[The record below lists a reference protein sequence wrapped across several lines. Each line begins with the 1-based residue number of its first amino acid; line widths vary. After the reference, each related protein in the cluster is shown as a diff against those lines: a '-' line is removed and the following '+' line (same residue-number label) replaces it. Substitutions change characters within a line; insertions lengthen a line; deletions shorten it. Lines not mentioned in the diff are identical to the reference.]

1 MRTKVTFSM
10 NKRFTFWSGK
20 WWVLIIALQIWWTL
34 TNLCCK
40 SAAYSQNRNH
50 LYLCN
55 YIHCLMARHM
65 QQEYRQG
72 IDTGK
77 PVIVWKSCFSCDC
90 AYWCSRIGWRAG
102 QEKLWHPTMWAQSY
116 SVITGGK
123 PVLFPVSLWNVLV
136 AKHFEMTYTDIA
148 FKQILN

>member
-116 SVITGGK
+116 SVIKGEN
-123 PVLFPVSLWNVLV
+123 LFYSQFLS
-136 AKHFEMTYTDIA
+136 EMCLSPNILKWLT
-148 FKQILN
+148 QILHLNKS

>member
-77 PVIVWKSCFSCDC
+77 PVIVWKSCFTCDC

-116 SVITGGK
+116 SVIKGEN
-123 PVLFPVSLWNVLV
+123 LFYSQFLS
-136 AKHFEMTYTDIA
+136 EMCLSPNILKWLT
-148 FKQILN
+148 QILHLNKS

>member
-77 PVIVWKSCFSCDC
+77 PVIVWKSCFTCDC

-116 SVITGGK
+116 SVIRGEN
-123 PVLFPVSLWNVLV
+123 LFYSQFLS
-136 AKHFEMTYTDIA
+136 EMCLSPNILKWLT
-148 FKQILN
+148 QILHLNKS

>member
-116 SVITGGK
+116 SVIRGEN
-123 PVLFPVSLWNVLV
+123 LFYSQFLS
-136 AKHFEMTYTDIA
+136 EMCLSPNILKWLT
-148 FKQILN
+148 QILHLNKS

>member
-20 WWVLIIALQIWWTL
+20 WCVLIIALQIWWTL

-77 PVIVWKSCFSCDC
+77 PVIVWKSCFTCDC

-116 SVITGGK
+116 SVIRGEN
-123 PVLFPVSLWNVLV
+123 LFYSQFLS
-136 AKHFEMTYTDIA
+136 EMCLSPNILKWLT
-148 FKQILN
+148 QILHLNKS